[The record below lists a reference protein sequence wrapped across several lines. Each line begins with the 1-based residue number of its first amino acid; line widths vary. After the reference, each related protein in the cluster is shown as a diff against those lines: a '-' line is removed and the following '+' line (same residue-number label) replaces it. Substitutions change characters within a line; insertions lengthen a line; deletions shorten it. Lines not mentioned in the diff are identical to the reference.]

1 MIVQRTIPPAA
12 APLQATNLMHG
23 LFGIFREQAYL
34 HNLEKELKDYFEV
47 KHVFLVSSGKAA
59 LTVILRALKTVNPE
73 KRRVLIPAY
82 TCYSVPSAIV
92 KAGLQVSL
100 CDIEA
105 STFDFNYH
113 ALARAVDED
122 TLCIVPDHL
131 FGIAAD
137 MDRIAALC
145 REKGIFIVEDA
156 AQAMGGTYKG
166 KKLGTLGDIGF
177 FSLGRGKNITCG
189 SGGIIV
195 TNSDRLAV
203 AVENVYRPL
212 EQPGK
217 RECLAELFMMM
228 ILSLFIRPSLY
239 WLPAGLPFL
248 GLGET
253 IFYRDFPIKKFSGM
267 KAGLLKNWKRR
278 LEELNSIRRNNAE
291 QLGRMTGLRE
301 RTDFS
306 AAYLRLPILVA
317 DSMAR
322 DSIYS
327 RAQEKG
333 MGISRM
339 YPGPVNKIAEIRDSF
354 GKETYPIAAKVASQI
369 LTLPTHQFLTEKDKQ
384 DICDLLKQ
392 PSVQEDTCGNR
403 TYSEAGFQP
412 TDRSR

>member
-1 MIVQRTIPPAA
+1 M
-12 APLQATNLMHG
+12 
-23 LFGIFREQAYL
+23 FREQTYL
-34 HNLEKELKDYFEV
+34 HDLEKELKDYFGV

-59 LTVILRALKTVNPE
+59 LTVILRALKSVSPE
-73 KRRVLIPAY
+73 KKNVLIPAY

-92 KAGLQVSL
+92 KAGLNVSL

-113 ALARAVDED
+113 VLAEALDEN

-131 FGIAAD
+131 FGLAAD
-137 MDRIAALC
+137 MDSITALC
-145 REKGIFIVEDA
+145 REKGVLVVEDA
-156 AQAMGGTYKG
+156 AQAMGGSFKG
-166 KKLGTLGDIGF
+166 KKLGTIGDIGF

-195 TNSDRLAV
+195 TNSDRLAS
-203 AVENVYRPL
+203 AVEDAYRPL

-217 RECLAELFMMM
+217 RECLAELLTMM

-253 IFYRDFPIKKFSGM
+253 IFYRDFPIKKISGM

-278 LEELNSIRRNNAE
+278 LEELNSIRRSNAE

-301 RTDFS
+301 RADSST
-306 AAYLRLPILVA
+306 AYLRLPFLVA
-317 DSMAR
+317 DITVR

-327 RAQEKG
+327 RAREKG

-339 YPGPVNKIAEIRDSF
+339 YPGPINKINEIRDSF
-354 GKETYPIAAKVASQI
+354 GNETYPIAATVASQI

-384 DICDLLKQ
+384 AICGLVKQ
-392 PSVQEDTCGNR
+392 TSAQG
-403 TYSEAGFQP
+403 SFAKQSLF
-412 TDRSR
+412 RSNLISKK